1 MKNKIKQNKILV
13 ISIIAVIILICM
25 IAGGTYAFFAAQV
38 SSSQYIAG
46 TSAFS
51 DENIKLEIT
60 QVSSGTGKLIPQ
72 LDSAIQKAVTG
83 ANGKGS
89 CIDDNGNTICKVYKI
104 VVTNLTEVSIKFET
118 ILELTAD
125 NMENLKWAEGT
136 SASSGFP
143 TSEGIHPKSYINLDD
158 NALEPK
164 GNSNSSITYYVVI
177 WISETTTM
185 QNDRN
190 DFIGTVS
197 VNTYTIG
204 ADGSKIGGITS
215 TFTG

>member
-1 MKNKIKQNKILV
+1 MKNNKILIV
-13 ISIIAVIILICM
+13 TIVAVIILICL

-38 SSSQYIAG
+38 SSSQYISG
-46 TSAFS
+46 TSASS

-60 QVSSGTGKLIPQ
+60 QVSNGTGKLVPQ

-83 ANGKGS
+83 ATGKGS

-104 VVTNLTEVSIKFET
+104 VITNLTEVSIKFET
-118 ILELTAD
+118 NLQLTAE

-143 TSEGIHPKSYINLDD
+143 TIEGIHPKSYINLDD
-158 NALEPK
+158 NSLEPK
-164 GNSNSSITYYVVI
+164 GESNSSITYYVVI
-177 WISETTTM
+177 WISETTTI

-190 DFIGTVS
+190 NFTGTVS